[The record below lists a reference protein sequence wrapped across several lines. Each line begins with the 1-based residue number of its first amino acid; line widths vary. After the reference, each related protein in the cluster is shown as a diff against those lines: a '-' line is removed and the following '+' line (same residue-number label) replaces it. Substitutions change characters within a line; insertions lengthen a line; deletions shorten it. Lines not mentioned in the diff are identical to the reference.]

1 MSCILPFQDW
11 QPNVEGIF
19 DIPAETYHSAP
30 GVSQSMLK
38 HIEPTPAHLVH
49 YLTKPRKVTPEMM
62 LGTLTHAKILEPDK
76 PLPRIAIIPKQYPAP
91 ADCSAVKQK
100 KAQPGDLLDWHGS
113 ATYCKEWVKSQ
124 IRAGNIIQSGEEA
137 ETLDRM
143 VGGLSKHPEVQR
155 ILNGAQT
162 EVSLFRNQAGLFRK
176 HRIDIVPAGN
186 FLADIKSTDSADD
199 GTFSKYLETKDW
211 AAQAADYLD
220 GWNQL
225 NPDDL
230 RRDFVYIVVER
241 STGFA
246 AVRYLKQR
254 ALEFG
259 ARVNARRLAIAREC
273 YAMNHFP
280 SYPEEMQEA
289 DVTDWAA
296 KGVGL

>member
-1 MSCILPFQDW
+1 MILPFKDW
-11 QPNVEGIF
+11 IPSVEGMF
-19 DIPAETYHSAP
+19 DLPAETYHSAP

-49 YLTKPRKVTPEMM
+49 YLTKPRKVSPEMM
-62 LGTLTHAKILEPDK
+62 LGTLTHARILEPHK

-100 KAQPGDLLDWHGS
+100 KAQPGDMLDWHGS
-113 ATYCKEWVKSQ
+113 STYCKEWIKSQ

-143 VGGLSKHPEVQR
+143 VNGLAKHPTVQG
-155 ILNGAQT
+155 ILDGAQT
-162 EVSLFRNQAGLFRK
+162 EVSLFRDKAGLFRK
-176 HRIDIVPAGN
+176 HRIDIVAAGN
-186 FLADIKSTDSADD
+186 CLADIKSTDSADEA
-199 GTFSKYLETKDW
+199 TFRKYLETKNW

-225 NPDDL
+225 NPHDQ
-230 RRDFVYIVVER
+230 RSEFVYIVVER
-241 STGFA
+241 ETGF
-246 AVRYLKQR
+246 VGVYYLSRR
-254 ALEFG
+254 ALDYG

-273 YAMNHFP
+273 YLTNSFP
-280 SYPEEMQEA
+280 AYREEPIEA